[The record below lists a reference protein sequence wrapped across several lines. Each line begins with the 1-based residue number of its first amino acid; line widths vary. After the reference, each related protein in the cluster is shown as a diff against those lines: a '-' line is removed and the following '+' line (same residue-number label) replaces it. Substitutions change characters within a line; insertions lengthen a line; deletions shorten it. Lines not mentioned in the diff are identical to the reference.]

1 MRIVLLGPPGAGKG
15 TQAETLVKKLE
26 LPHISTGDM
35 FRAAISSG
43 TVLGLEAKSYIDNGS
58 LVPDALTI
66 NIIKDRISMTDCKE
80 GFILDGFPRTVVQA
94 DALDK
99 MLKELKTPLDAALNI
114 VVPLDKIIVRLTGR
128 RMCRNCGSIY
138 HLLYNPPHTAD
149 VCDACSGSLYQRA
162 DDTEQTVTNRLNV
175 YQEQTAPVIDY
186 YKNEGFLRNID
197 GDQLIHEVM
206 LNMGKSLNQD
216 WS

>member
-43 TVLGLEAKSYIDNGS
+43 TALGLEAKGYIDNGS

-66 NIIKDRISMTDCKE
+66 NIIKDRISMPDCKE

-94 DALDK
+94 EALDK
-99 MLKELKTPLDAALNI
+99 MLTELKTPLDAALNI

-138 HLLYNPPHTAD
+138 HLLYNPPHAAE

-162 DDTEQTVTNRLNV
+162 DDTEQTVTNRLSV
-175 YQEQTAPVIDY
+175 YQAQTAPVIDY

-197 GDQLIHEVM
+197 GDQPIHEVM
-206 LNMGKSLNQD
+206 LDMGKSLNQD